1 MSPAVAPPTAGGGYD
16 SPTQQP
22 GEEIAVRVVPASE
35 DAEEPAADT
44 TSFSC
49 PLVSL
54 PTTSLANGMHVLLVH
69 STSMDSSPAGLHA
82 LLVPASRRDGGPHYH
97 QARRNND
104 SRKADREL
112 RGWLMV
118 LATLI
123 ASITYA
129 SGLSPPGG
137 FQGGD
142 SDDGIFT
149 PTTLVLRDTSPWR
162 YNTFYYRN
170 TVAFALSLSI
180 MLLVASQDLRRLAKI
195 KVLEIMVALD
205 VLALLMAY
213 IVGSTFGFTEL
224 CVCAGLVLVVPVAL
238 VVMSSRIC
246 GKYFWDEL

>member
-1 MSPAVAPPTAGGGYD
+1 MSPAIAPPTAGGGHD
-16 SPTQQP
+16 PPTQQP
-22 GEEIAVRVVPASE
+22 EEEIAVRVIPASE
-35 DAEEPAADT
+35 DVEEPAADT
-44 TSFSC
+44 TSFLC
-49 PLVSL
+49 PLVPL
-54 PTTSLANGMHVLLVH
+54 PTATLANGMHVLLVQ
-69 STSMDSSPAGLHA
+69 STSTDLSPAGLQA
-82 LLVPASRRDGGPHYH
+82 LLVPASCWEDGPRDH

-104 SRKADREL
+104 SRKAAREL

-137 FQGGD
+137 FQSGD
-142 SDDGIFT
+142 SDDDRFNPAT
-149 PTTLVLRDTSPWR
+149 PVLRYRSPWR
-162 YNTFYYRN
+162 YKTFYYCN
-170 TVAFALSLSI
+170 TVAFALSLST

-213 IVGSTFGFTEL
+213 IVGSTFGLTEL
-224 CVCAGLVLVVPVAL
+224 GVCAGLVLIVPVAL
-238 VVMSSRIC
+238 VVMSSRVC